1 MEIVCL
7 DLEGVLVPEIWIS
20 VAETTGIDA
29 LRATTRDN
37 PNYDDLMQQRLSI
50 MDEHGLGLST
60 IQNAIGRMSP
70 LNGATEFLAWL
81 NTEFQVVIL
90 SDTFYEF
97 ARPLMSKLNWPT
109 LFCNRLEI
117 NEHGRI
123 INYYLRM
130 KDHKRQ
136 AVRAF
141 KSLNFNVFAVGDSY
155 NDTAM
160 LSAADTGYLFRAPR
174 NVTKEFSQFPNVQE
188 FDELKQSLTDGSPRL
203 QKMSNG

>member
-60 IQNAIGRMSP
+60 IQNAIGGLSP

-117 NEHGRI
+117 NEQGRI

-188 FDELKQSLTDGSPRL
+188 FGELKQSLTDGSPRL
-203 QKMSNG
+203 RKMSNG